1 MEGNV
6 MKNKFLAKVIVGVVI
21 VMMMVSVTM
30 AAPKEVMVGYAVMR
44 MVDEYWG
51 NQIDGMKQAIK
62 ESGRP
67 IRLEVA
73 DSNNDGQT
81 CLQNVLSLIGR
92 GVKVLIVST
101 PDPKIGGAIMEAANK
116 KHIPV
121 IASDVYIDGA
131 YFLTHDEVKA
141 GALMGEYAGNY
152 FTEKFKGKKAVVA
165 ILTHAAVATQV
176 DQRINGFK
184 TAFGKAIPDATFLPV
199 MDAEGLREKGANVM
213 ADILTAHPD
222 VNIMFGIN
230 DDITLGA
237 ASAVEARGLSDKVAC
252 FGQGGI
258 GEASFQALLDPQS
271 PFKATSAFMPS
282 GCGMAAINQ
291 LVIPLLDKKKVATK
305 IFAPLKVADIKNAK
319 EFLKK

>member
-1 MEGNV
+1 MGEIV
-6 MKNKFLAKVIVGVVI
+6 MKNKVLSKLAVGVVI
-21 VMMMVSVTM
+21 VMMMVSVTL
-30 AAPKEVMVGYAVMR
+30 AAPKQVMVGYAVMR

-51 NQIDGMKQAIK
+51 NQIQGMKQAIK

-67 IRLEVA
+67 IRLEIA

-81 CLQNVLSLIGR
+81 CLQNALSLIGR
-92 GVKVLIVST
+92 GVKVLMVST

-116 KHIPV
+116 KKIPV
-121 IASDVYIDGA
+121 ISSDVYIEGS

-141 GALMGEYAGNY
+141 GELMGEYAGKY
-152 FTEKFKGKKAVVA
+152 FNGKFSGKKATVA
-165 ILTHAAVATQV
+165 ILTHAAVAAQV

-184 TAFGKAIPDATFLPV
+184 AAFSKVVSNVNYLPV

-258 GEASFQALLDPQS
+258 GEASFQALLDAKS
-271 PFKATSAFMPS
+271 PFKATTAFMPN
-282 GCGMAAINQ
+282 GHGKTAINQ
-291 LVIPLLDKKKVATK
+291 YIIPLLSGKKVPAK
-305 IFAPLKVADIKNAK
+305 VFSPLKVADINNAK
-319 EFLKK
+319 EFLSK